1 MSLPYGTILYF
12 GVLVLFLIP
21 IIVAGLLGKRLPIY
35 NTFVTLVFLYFMF
48 SASPVQGATFIF
60 FVFWQLA
67 LVRLYFHYRQ
77 EKKRNHGGV
86 FVIAVILS
94 ILPSL
99 SLKLFQF

>member
-35 NTFVTLVFLYFMF
+35 NAFVTLVFLYFMF

-77 EKKRNHGGV
+77 EKKAEPRRRIRHSSDSV
-86 FVIAVILS
+86 YSPPYYL
-94 ILPSL
+94 
-99 SLKLFQF
+99 